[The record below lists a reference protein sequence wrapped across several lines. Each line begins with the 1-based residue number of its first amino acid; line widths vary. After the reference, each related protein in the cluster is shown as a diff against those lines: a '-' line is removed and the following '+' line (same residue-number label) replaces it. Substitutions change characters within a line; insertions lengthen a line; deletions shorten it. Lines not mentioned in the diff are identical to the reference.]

1 MGVVLVKSQLII
13 SKSHKRRGE
22 RKLALR
28 HKTMTTPHDLTLCL
42 SFVSLLFEDF
52 KDKTTNWTLFLS
64 SSLVLLFCSEIKGLF
79 FPHVTKFIYD
89 IEQQWR
95 RLKISNMWGSFDK
108 RRHLP
113 ANLPPSLYANVTIR
127 EAHYQQN
134 QSSHPAHVI
143 WPP

>member
-28 HKTMTTPHDLTLCL
+28 HKTMTTPQDSTLSEFCKSVIWRFQGQNNKL
-42 SFVSLLFEDF
+42 DSVFIQF
-52 KDKTTNWTLFLS
+52 S
-64 SSLVLLFCSEIKGLF
+64 SAPILQRNKRSMF

-113 ANLPPSLYANVTIR
+113 ANLPPSLYGNVTIR

-134 QSSHPAHVI
+134 QSSHPAYVI